1 MTFTRRRSYITYAYT
16 LENNNLQRVTNKKD
30 LGVLFQENL
39 KFDQHIDIITKSA
52 SRNLGLILRHS
63 KFFFDYDTIVTLY
76 TALVRSKLE
85 YACVIWAPTSD
96 FLIKKIEKVQA
107 DFSRVLFLKFNGFYP
122 KYPCAI
128 SYNILREQMCIESLL
143 ARRNKFK
150 LIFVHNIINNNLTCP
165 ELLEKINIKIPNLS
179 LRNRRQIDR
188 SNSDQEYF
196 KIPRQIKIIYAQS
209 PLMSALSLYN
219 KYSLELDLDSNLNVF
234 KNKCTILSE

>member
-96 FLIKKIEKVQA
+96 FLIKKIEKVQS
-107 DFSRVLFLKFNGFYP
+107 DFSRVL
-122 KYPCAI
+122 
-128 SYNILREQMCIESLL
+128 QW
-143 ARRNKFK
+143 
-150 LIFVHNIINNNLTCP
+150 
-165 ELLEKINIKIPNLS
+165 
-179 LRNRRQIDR
+179 
-188 SNSDQEYF
+188 
-196 KIPRQIKIIYAQS
+196 
-209 PLMSALSLYN
+209 
-219 KYSLELDLDSNLNVF
+219 
-234 KNKCTILSE
+234 ILS

>member
-1 MTFTRRRSYITYAYT
+1 
-16 LENNNLQRVTNKKD
+16 
-30 LGVLFQENL
+30 
-39 KFDQHIDIITKSA
+39 
-52 SRNLGLILRHS
+52 
-63 KFFFDYDTIVTLY
+63 
-76 TALVRSKLE
+76 
-85 YACVIWAPTSD
+85 
-96 FLIKKIEKVQA
+96 
-107 DFSRVLFLKFNGFYP
+107 
-122 KYPCAI
+122 
-128 SYNILREQMCIESLL
+128 MCIESLL

-179 LRNRRQIDR
+179 LRNKKQIDR